1 MDRELI
7 IQTLKNACDDRN
19 LRFQVIT
26 EDSLWHIYI
35 NRKTDRIPDYS
46 LLSATIEKAI
56 ARLNIPDLEGLWL
69 YSRVLG
75 EIEPDWQT
83 FIELNL
89 FPTTL
94 GESQRLTD
102 TPLKD
107 SSLAA
112 IKTENQES
120 TAIESEDLIQN
131 VDSDFSNEESEVSQD
146 FTLSSYCFIQNQG
159 LLSSSL
165 LPPQLKIAKIVQ
177 FLHNL
182 PDYAQQ
188 QTLPLLQTYFQRRK
202 LPDISDLTVGI
213 QNWFKQITDLSQPET
228 RKAAIWLSR
237 YCFEPEATMSQIQS
251 VLDAEAVKAAAQA
264 EAQIAEPSNMS
275 ELSNESEVISSS
287 NSDTLYRRRHQL
299 DPRNEDID
307 RSILH
312 NKILLIPA
320 AWIAATL
327 ICIVLGINVVRSSP
341 EMATICQNFPGSPHY
356 CKLAVSLVGEKKMEA
371 VLNQTST
378 YAFTSKQKQLSVYA
392 CQRYANVKAGIPFKD
407 ADPRDTPAIS
417 TSGETVL
424 SNIYVVTSKQNNFRK
439 EGEATVRV
447 GCAYASGENEKFP
460 VLLAS
465 DTIPNNWPQES
476 YQGNS
481 LNLSPQSFGIFS
493 FFIFYGVN
501 TIFAA
506 VGIFLAAA
514 FGLGIKVNQL
524 QTIYLAAVILGFM
537 EAAVANL
544 PIFGFV
550 ANVALQTLALGMT
563 SIFVRGFKIDWSL
576 GSKIIAAGAVT
587 VMGTNW
593 VLRWLFY
600 LFLYSFVD

>member
-7 IQTLKNACDDRN
+7 IQTLKNACNDRD

-26 EDSLWHIYI
+26 EESVWHVYI

-46 LLSATIEKAI
+46 LLSVTIKNAI
-56 ARLNIPDLEGLWL
+56 ASLNIPDLEGLWL
-69 YSRVLG
+69 YSRFLG
-75 EIEPDWQT
+75 KIEPDWQT
-83 FIELNL
+83 FIELNS

-94 GESQRLTD
+94 GASTQLTD
-102 TPLKD
+102 HTLRD
-107 SSLAA
+107 SSVAA
-112 IKTENQES
+112 IAREES
-120 TAIESEDLIQN
+120 SQD
-131 VDSDFSNEESEVSQD
+131 VDSDFRNEEAEVAQD
-146 FTLSSYCFIQNQG
+146 FTLSSYCFIYNQG
-159 LLSSSL
+159 LLSSPL

-188 QTLPLLQTYFQRRK
+188 QTLPVLEIYFQRGK

-213 QNWFKQITDLSQPET
+213 QNWFKQITDLSQPES

-251 VLDAEAVKAAAQA
+251 VLDAEAAKAAAQA
-264 EAQIAEPSNMS
+264 EAQIAEPSDIQEFS
-275 ELSNESEVISSS
+275 RESEVISPS

-299 DPRNEDID
+299 D

-312 NKILLIPA
+312 NKILLIPL

-327 ICIVLGINVVRSSP
+327 IFIVLGINVVRSSP
-341 EMATICQNFPGSPHY
+341 EMATICQNSPGSPHY
-356 CKLAVSLVGEKKMEA
+356 CKLAVALVGEKKMEA
-371 VLNQTST
+371 VLNQSST
-378 YAFTSKQKQLSVYA
+378 YTFTSRQKRLSVYA

-407 ADPRDTPAIS
+407 TDPKNTPAIS

-424 SNIYVVTSKQNNFRK
+424 SNIYVVTSKQNNFHQ
-439 EGEATVRV
+439 EEEATVRV
-447 GCAYASGENEKFP
+447 GCVYASGENEKFP

-465 DTIPNNWPQES
+465 DTIPNNWPQET
-476 YQGNS
+476 YRGNN

-493 FFIFYGVN
+493 FLIFCGVN
-501 TIFAA
+501 TVFAG

-524 QTIYLAAVILGFM
+524 QTLYLAAVVLGFM

-550 ANVALQTLALGMT
+550 ANVALQTLTLGMT

-576 GSKIIAAGAVT
+576 GYKIIAAGAVT

-600 LFLYSFVD
+600 LFLYSFVN